1 MKYAILFPVFLY
13 FTHVYSQNF
22 VDTVYSINTISN
34 VEYGQS
40 TNFAGEQVSLY
51 MDISYPTNDVV
62 PSCGRPL
69 AIIIHGGAWIAGS
82 KNEGYIPGMRTDFAK
97 RGYVAVAIN
106 YRLGVFQTE
115 IAKNCNVAGWN
126 CMNLADS
133 AEWSRALYRGIQ
145 DAKGALRFMIN
156 NQTTY
161 QIDASNVYVIG
172 ESAGAFIALG
182 VGYMDD
188 ASEKPIDC
196 GAIDPVLAPHQNY
209 YAPCIQGT
217 AFDIPIQDM
226 DLSRPDLGSIEGAL
240 NPTSQPY
247 IIKGVGSIYG
257 AIYKDLFSTKT
268 YSTTPKLYMFHQPND
283 LIVPIGYN
291 RLLNGFNACAMNTG
305 CVNIQNRKF
314 TYGSGGINNMI
325 DTLNI
330 PANHKPEV
338 KYEPT
343 NNNADCI
350 QQVLN
355 PSVGGHQLDSYWNR
369 TTSMANFFA
378 ESIGTND
385 CATLSTLN
393 EDLDFTIMFP
403 NPVSDILNI
412 RLNSNSEIILYD
424 MQGKIIKQIYTSKS
438 IENIDV
444 RELKNGIYLLKITSN
459 KQNTVYKVVKN

>member
-1 MKYAILFPVFLY
+1 MKYILLIPIILSFPFC
-13 FTHVYSQNF
+13 FSQNF
-22 VDTVYSINTISN
+22 VDTVYTINTISN
-34 VEYGQS
+34 VEYGQA
-40 TNFAGEQVSLY
+40 TNFAGEQVSLH

-82 KNEGYIPGMRTDFAK
+82 KNEGYIPGMRADFAK

-161 QIDASNVYVIG
+161 QIDASNVFVMG

-217 AFDIPIQDM
+217 AFDIPIQNM

-314 TYGSGGINNMI
+314 SYGSGGINNMI

-343 NNNADCI
+343 TNNADCI

-369 TTSMANFFA
+369 TTSMADFFA

-393 EDLDFTIMFP
+393 EDLDFTNVFP

-412 RLNSNSEIILYD
+412 RLSTNSEITLYD

-438 IENIDV
+438 LENIDV
-444 RELKNGIYLLKITSN
+444 RELKNGIYLLKVTSN
-459 KQNTVYKVVKN
+459 NQNKVCKVVKN